1 MSTARQPIDEPTLC
15 PPDLTKYE
23 KAAYVTL
30 NEYRRRVWAE
40 LSQEQV
46 DCYDQATAE
55 ALTLRDEVYQLQSK
69 IQAERQVQEG
79 LLMQLRQ
86 TILN

>member
-1 MSTARQPIDEPTLC
+1 MDETNFSQ
-15 PPDLTKYE
+15 PDLIKYE
-23 KAAYVTL
+23 RAAYIKL

-55 ALTLRDEVYQLQSK
+55 ALSLRDEVYSLQSK

-86 TILN
+86 SILN

>member
-1 MSTARQPIDEPTLC
+1 M
-15 PPDLTKYE
+15 
-23 KAAYVTL
+23 
-30 NEYRRRVWAE
+30 WAE